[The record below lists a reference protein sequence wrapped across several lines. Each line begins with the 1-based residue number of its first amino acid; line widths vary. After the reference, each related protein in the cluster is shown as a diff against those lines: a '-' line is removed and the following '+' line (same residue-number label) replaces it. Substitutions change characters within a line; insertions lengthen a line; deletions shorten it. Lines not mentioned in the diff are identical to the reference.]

1 MSLDL
6 GFGCVVVEAYRRER
20 RVALRVAVEIEAEYR
35 RDGRRD
41 MVAGYWMYK
50 TLRSKTT
57 VEMSKTGNGFDHAV

>member
-35 RDGRRD
+35 SDGSSGE
-41 MVAGYWMYK
+41 MVDVLGGSWN
-50 TLRSKTT
+50 LDSC
-57 VEMSKTGNGFDHAV
+57 